1 MPPDKENYDRQTPSF
16 LPAAPVLP
24 VRRMCLGTIFRDGE
38 GWRLQTRYSGRPG
51 GNAQEAQQTAKQE
64 VASAYEQFTTLVKVD
79 GGELE
84 KTYNRLKD
92 AVDDT
97 QESVEEVDERIAA
110 IESVAEDL
118 FEEWQDELGQ
128 YSSSTLR
135 KSSEQKLRDTK
146 IRYKRM
152 LASMK
157 SARSRIDPVLHV
169 FQDHV
174 LFLKHNLNAR
184 ALASLKSEVVSIE
197 GKVGRLI
204 KEMEKAIA
212 EADRFIQTME

>member
-1 MPPDKENYDRQTPSF
+1 MTAKPRLFCLLPLLFLFGGCASVQYSAMEKVGVYKRDILVDR
-16 LPAAPVLP
+16 VE
-24 VRRMCLGTIFRDGE
+24 D
-38 GWRLQTRYSGRPG
+38 
-51 GNAQEAQQTAKQE
+51 AQEAQQTAKQE

-79 GGELE
+79 GGDLE

-97 QESVEEVDERIAA
+97 QESVEEVDGRIGA
-110 IESVAEDL
+110 IENVAEDL
-118 FEEWQDELGQ
+118 FEEWHDELGQ
-128 YSSSTLR
+128 YSSPTLR
-135 KSSEQKLRDTK
+135 RSSEQKLRDTK
-146 IRYKRM
+146 IRYNRM

-184 ALASLKSEVVSIE
+184 ALASLKNEVVSIE
-197 GKVGRLI
+197 GKVGQLI

>member
-1 MPPDKENYDRQTPSF
+1 MKNIMTAKSRLVCLLPLLFLFGGCASVQYSAMEKVGVYKRDILVDR
-16 LPAAPVLP
+16 VE
-24 VRRMCLGTIFRDGE
+24 D
-38 GWRLQTRYSGRPG
+38 
-51 GNAQEAQQTAKQE
+51 AQEAQQTAKQE

-79 GGELE
+79 SGDLE

-97 QESVEEVDERIAA
+97 QESVEEVDGRIAA

-118 FEEWQDELGQ
+118 FEEWHDELGQ
-128 YSSSTLR
+128 YSSPTLR
-135 KSSEQKLRDTK
+135 RSSEQKLRDTK
-146 IRYKRM
+146 VRYNRM

-197 GKVGRLI
+197 GKVGQLI